1 MRMDVRQ
8 GHFYVL
14 FMMAVCVC
22 MSGCGELGEPDT
34 DHFVGTYQG
43 SATLSGSGSQTFTS
57 NIIVTAGTTADLLIS
72 VDDLRNIRATVQG
85 DTTFTIDSQSLPMT
99 DRNGNAYTVTAQGN
113 GTVVGN
119 VFAMNATL
127 SGPGG
132 MLTLTANGNRL

>member
-8 GHFYVL
+8 GYFYVL
-14 FMMAVCVC
+14 FMMAVCVW

-43 SATLSGSGSQTFTS
+43 SATLSGSGSQTATS

-72 VDDLRNIRATVQG
+72 VDELRNVRATVQG
-85 DTTFTIDSQSLPMT
+85 DTTFTIDSQSVPMT
-99 DRNGNAYTVTAQGN
+99 DRNGSAYTVTAQGN

-119 VFAMNATL
+119 VFTMNATL

-132 MLTLTANGNRL
+132 VFTLTANGNRL